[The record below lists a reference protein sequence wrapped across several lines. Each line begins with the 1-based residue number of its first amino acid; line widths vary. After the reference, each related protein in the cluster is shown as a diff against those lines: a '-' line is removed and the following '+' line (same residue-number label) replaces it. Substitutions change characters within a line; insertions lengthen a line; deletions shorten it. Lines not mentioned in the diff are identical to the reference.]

1 MDHGDNG
8 GHGGMDMGPK
18 CSMHMLW
25 NTQIQDTCIVFK
37 QWHISSRFIF
47 ALSFL
52 AIILISLGYEYIREY
67 QRTVDRHIALAL
79 SRSKT
84 RGKGPVSGRSTPE
97 QSGPDVEEAGLLS
110 GSPKIPTWYVPVPV
124 FLLLHYCNVVSS
136 FPSTPVPLYPRIL
149 RATLYGVQVFVSFF
163 LMLVFMTYNAYLIL
177 AVVIGAGIGHF
188 VFGAEMNVEAILAG
202 GESGKGMACH

>member
-1 MDHGDNG
+1 MDHGHGDHG
-8 GHGGMDMGPK
+8 GHDGMDMGPK

-25 NTQIQDTCIVFK
+25 NTQIEDTCIVFE

-79 SRSKT
+79 FRSKT
-84 RGKGPVSGRSTPE
+84 RGKGSVSGRSTPE
-97 QSGPDVEEAGLLS
+97 QSGPEVEEAGLLS
-110 GSPKIPTWYVPVPV
+110 GSPKIPA
-124 FLLLHYCNVVSS
+124 C
-136 FPSTPVPLYPRIL
+136 TPIPLYPRIL